1 MEKLRVGVLSTGNI
15 AATMAETLRCM
26 EDVELYAVA
35 PDVRRR
41 QTRLQKNTDLKR
53 HSVHMK
59 RWQQMRR

>member
-35 PDVRRR
+35 SRCPEKADAFA
-41 QTRLQKNTDLKR
+41 
-53 HSVHMK
+53 
-59 RWQQMRR
+59 